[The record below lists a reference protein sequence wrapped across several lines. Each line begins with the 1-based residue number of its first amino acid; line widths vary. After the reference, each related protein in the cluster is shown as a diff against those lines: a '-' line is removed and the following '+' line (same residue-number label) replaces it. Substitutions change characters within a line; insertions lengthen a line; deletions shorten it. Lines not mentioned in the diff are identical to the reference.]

1 MRTALARRPRD
12 RVAAP
17 PEARRAMLQRRLG
30 GRWLVLGEHRL
41 AAGGGECLID
51 FVFLHQDH
59 GVVLVL
65 ADRGPYAVPELAIGV
80 LRSLLLRHGFSL
92 RFPGHLP
99 VVCVSVERTEAAE
112 LPARLDEAFAAS
124 APIRIA
130 DPAWLAFLVA
140 ALDAENAP
148 VTWEPPAPA
157 SPPPA
162 PRRRFSL
169 SMRDAVVAAAATGL
183 FSAGLL
189 AAPYLFGRTAP
200 QPLAAAASAPPAM
213 AKAVEPVVP
222 ARVVLPQR
230 KPVPPAQAAG
240 GRECRPYTAASA
252 MSGPLRSGSGIA
264 CRMEDGRW
272 RIVSHQPG

>member
-1 MRTALARRPRD
+1 
-12 RVAAP
+12 
-17 PEARRAMLQRRLG
+17 MLQKRLG

-80 LRSLLLRHGFSL
+80 LRSLLLRHGFPL

-99 VVCVSVERTEAAE
+99 VVCVSIDRAEAAE

-124 APIRIA
+124 APIEIA
-130 DPAWLAFLVA
+130 DARWLDFLVA
-140 ALDAENAP
+140 ALVAENAP
-148 VTWEPPAPA
+148 AWAPA
-157 SPPPA
+157 APPPTAAASEAA
-162 PRRRFSL
+162 PHRRLSP
-169 SMRDAVVAAAATGL
+169 SMRDAVVAAAAIGL
-183 FSAGLL
+183 FAAGLA
-189 AAPYLFGRTAP
+189 AAPYLFGGTVPPPQMPSGPGPVAMAP
-200 QPLAAAASAPPAM
+200 APAALPLAVVEAPE
-213 AKAVEPVVP
+213 AVPPVP
-222 ARVVLPQR
+222 ARIVLPQR
-230 KPVPPAQAAG
+230 KPAPPAPARAQAPAG
-240 GRECRPYTAASA
+240 KECRPYTAASA
-252 MSGPLRSGSGIA
+252 TPGPLRSGGGVA